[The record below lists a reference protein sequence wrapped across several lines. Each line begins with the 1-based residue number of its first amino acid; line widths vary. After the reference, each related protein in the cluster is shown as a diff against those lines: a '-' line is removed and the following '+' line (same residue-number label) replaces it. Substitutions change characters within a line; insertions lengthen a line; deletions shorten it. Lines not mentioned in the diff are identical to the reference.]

1 MTLYNHTATLRS
13 SKMYSRSRR
22 QLDADINNRILQIHR
37 AIADKVISNPA
48 LIAQAEETLEA
59 RYQQKLLR
67 YGSYLLWHS
76 MLELKHDAEAFKAQ
90 LLSDEP
96 RWNALRRNT
105 IFTGVLTEQ
114 EREEALATFA
124 ASGK

>member
-22 QLDADINNRILQIHR
+22 QRDADIDNRILQIHR

-96 RWNALRRNT
+96 RWNTLRRNT

>member
-1 MTLYNHTATLRS
+1 MTLYNHTATSRS

-22 QLDADINNRILQIHR
+22 QRDADIDNRILQIHR
-37 AIADKVISNPA
+37 AIADKVISNPV
-48 LIAQAEETLEA
+48 LIAQAGETLEA

>member
-22 QLDADINNRILQIHR
+22 QRDADIDNRILQIHR
-37 AIADKVISNPA
+37 AIADKVISNPV
-48 LIAQAEETLEA
+48 LIAQAEVTLEA

-124 ASGK
+124 ASWK

>member
-22 QLDADINNRILQIHR
+22 QRDADIDNRILQIHR
-37 AIADKVISNPA
+37 AIADKVISNPV
-48 LIAQAEETLEA
+48 LIAQAEVTLEA

-76 MLELKHDAEAFKAQ
+76 MLE
-90 LLSDEP
+90 
-96 RWNALRRNT
+96 
-105 IFTGVLTEQ
+105 
-114 EREEALATFA
+114 
-124 ASGK
+124 

>member
-22 QLDADINNRILQIHR
+22 QRDADIDNRILQIHR
-37 AIADKVISNPA
+37 AIADKVISNPV
-48 LIAQAEETLEA
+48 LIAQAEVTLEA